1 MEIIDYQHLKLSHVS
16 LVVLSYVFFCY
27 RGLLALGG
35 NYHPS
40 RFFHRLIHTIDT
52 LLLICGVSLAMM
64 LSLNPLV
71 ISWLGA
77 KIIALFFY
85 VVIASFAIRRGETFR
100 TRLVAFVVSQ
110 AIFGYMVLVAITK
123 YVWPL
128 TAIF

>member
-1 MEIIDYQHLKLSHVS
+1 
-16 LVVLSYVFFCY
+16 
-27 RGLLALGG
+27 
-35 NYHPS
+35 
-40 RFFHRLIHTIDT
+40 
-52 LLLICGVSLAMM
+52 MM